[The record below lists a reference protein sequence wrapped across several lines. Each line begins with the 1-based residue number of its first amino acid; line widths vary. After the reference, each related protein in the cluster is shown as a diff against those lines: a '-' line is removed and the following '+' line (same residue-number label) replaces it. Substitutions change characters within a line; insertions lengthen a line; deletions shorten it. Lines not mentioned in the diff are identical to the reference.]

1 MRLKEKIFEVL
12 SHVQLSVNFA
22 EPVQWHPPL
31 VPAVWARVTVNR
43 CEHM

>member
-12 SHVQLSVNFA
+12 FHVQLSVNFA

-31 VPAVWARVTVNR
+31 VPAVLGQSDGEQV
-43 CEHM
+43 